1 MTKKQIVYLDYNA
14 TTPCAPEVVE
24 AMLPFFDRQFANAS
38 SAHSMGRKAAEA
50 VRVARGQIARL
61 VGCAHDDLYFTS
73 GATESNN
80 WVLLGLM
87 QVRIGKRKIVVGSIE
102 HKSVL
107 EPCGRLSEQ
116 GFEVVQ
122 IPVMRDGVIDI
133 RAAEELIDDE
143 TLLVSVQAANNE
155 LGTVQPIRAV
165 ADIAHTHNALV
176 HCDATQMLGK
186 VPISVLDMDVDFASF
201 SSHKIYG
208 PKGVGVLYMRG
219 AVARAAIGPLI
230 LGGGQESTVR
240 AGTLNVPAIVG
251 FGEACQVAFNWLQ
264 RDVVRIAMLRDS
276 LEEQILKQIPD
287 AFVIGASVERLPGTS
302 SVYIRDVPAD
312 ALIAR
317 MALLCIGTGSACTS
331 GAPSP
336 SHVLVACGY
345 SRDIA
350 KCVIRV
356 SLGRYTTEGEL
367 EFAVKYLAENV
378 NAIRDY
384 ALGHTSAP
392 SLAQKASGL

>member
-50 VRVARGQIARL
+50 VRVARDHIGRL
-61 VGCAHDDLYFTS
+61 VGCASDDLYFTS

-80 WVLLGLM
+80 LVLLGLTHA
-87 QVRIGKRKIVVGSIE
+87 RAAKGKIVVGSIE

-107 EPCGRLSEQ
+107 EPCKRLSEQ

-122 IPVMRDGVIDI
+122 IPVTREGVVDI
-133 RAAEELIDDE
+133 RAAEQLVDDE
-143 TLLVSVQAANNE
+143 TLLVSVQGANNE
-155 LGTVQPIRAV
+155 LGTVQPIKRLAE
-165 ADIAHTHNALV
+165 IAHTHDALV

-186 VPISVLDMDVDFASF
+186 VPVSLFDMDVDFASF
-201 SSHKIYG
+201 SSHKNYG

-219 AVARAAIGPLI
+219 GVARAAIGPLI

-251 FGEACQVAFNWLQ
+251 FGEACQVGFNSLH
-264 RDVVRIAMLRDS
+264 RDQVRIAILRDF
-276 LEEQILKQIPD
+276 LEQEILTQIPD
-287 AFVIGASVERLPGTS
+287 AFAIGTSVERLPGTS

-345 SRDIA
+345 SSDTA

-356 SLGRYTTEGEL
+356 SLGRYTTEEEL
-367 EFAVKYLAENV
+367 QFAVKYLAENV

-384 ALGHTSAP
+384 AVDQTNAP
-392 SLAQKASGL
+392 SLAQKVSGS

>member
-1 MTKKQIVYLDYNA
+1 M
-14 TTPCAPEVVE
+14 
-24 AMLPFFDRQFANAS
+24 
-38 SAHSMGRKAAEA
+38 
-50 VRVARGQIARL
+50 
-61 VGCAHDDLYFTS
+61 
-73 GATESNN
+73 
-80 WVLLGLM
+80 
-87 QVRIGKRKIVVGSIE
+87 GSIE

-107 EPCGRLSEQ
+107 EPWGRLSEQ

-122 IPVMRDGVIDI
+122 IPVIRDGVIDI
-133 RAAEELIDDE
+133 RAAEQLIDDE

-186 VPISVLDMDVDFASF
+186 VPISVLDMDVDFVSF
-201 SSHKIYG
+201 SSHKNYG

-264 RDVVRIAMLRDS
+264 GDVVRIAMLRDS
-276 LEEQILKQIPD
+276 LEQQILKQIPD

-350 KCVIRV
+350 KCVIRL

-367 EFAVKYLAENV
+367 DFAVKYLAENV

-384 ALGHTSAP
+384 ARDHTNAP